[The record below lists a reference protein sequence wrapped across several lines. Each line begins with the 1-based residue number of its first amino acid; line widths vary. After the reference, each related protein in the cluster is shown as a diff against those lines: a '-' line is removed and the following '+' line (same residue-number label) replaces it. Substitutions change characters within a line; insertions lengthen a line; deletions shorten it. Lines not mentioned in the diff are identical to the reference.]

1 MLAGGGRAKGN
12 KGGAYKGAKKGRGS
26 KGMMPSASTAGGG
39 GGGIPRGLLGTLL
52 RAHGMGLTPTPL
64 PYTPGGNTPRG
75 DGEDAVGA
83 LPNHLDC
90 FGSMQVRSALSRS
103 QLVVYS

>member
-12 KGGAYKGAKKGRGS
+12 KGGAHKGAKKGRGS
-26 KGMMPSASTAGGG
+26 KGMMPSASTAAGG

-64 PYTPGGNTPRG
+64 PYTPAGNTPRG

-90 FGSMQVRSALSRS
+90 FGSMQVRSAFPRS